1 MRSIQFGELRSCP
14 LQCAFIQGVSKL
26 TIGSCF
32 SVCISSYN
40 ARRKFGE
47 HERILKLASLASRTR
62 GKFGEHEGNVS
73 ASRATLAS

>member
-14 LQCAFIQGVSKL
+14 FQCAFRQGISKL

-32 SVCISSYN
+32 SVCISNYD

-62 GKFGEHEGNVS
+62 GKFGEHEENVS
-73 ASRATLAS
+73 APRATLAS